1 MIVKVKKISEDN
13 SAVLL
18 EHSLIANL
26 AVVVQLDID
35 SFQNYNY
42 LFGITIQSN

>member
-26 AVVVQLDID
+26 AVVVQLAL
-35 SFQNYNY
+35 N
-42 LFGITIQSN
+42 T